1 MKLTPHLH
9 YNFEFVME
17 KYSLLAVI
25 MTKMDKKLQETYVN
39 LVPDEVSE
47 SEFWRNYFYH
57 IELWRKNQGF
67 SHRLGD
73 EIDSSAREAAV
84 QLEISLAQQEI
95 EKLKQMSDQD
105 LGDLTKVNPADTS
118 IASVSTERS
127 PIQSEVE
134 MNQI

>member
-1 MKLTPHLH
+1 MTRSSQ

-57 IELWRKNQGF
+57 IELWRKN
-67 SHRLGD
+67 
-73 EIDSSAREAAV
+73 
-84 QLEISLAQQEI
+84 
-95 EKLKQMSDQD
+95 
-105 LGDLTKVNPADTS
+105 
-118 IASVSTERS
+118 
-127 PIQSEVE
+127 
-134 MNQI
+134 

>member
-1 MKLTPHLH
+1 MFTKLPWEDLDREEDKNNLEKEGKMIAKKEDLLMKLTPHLH

-57 IELWRKNQGF
+57 IELWRKN
-67 SHRLGD
+67 
-73 EIDSSAREAAV
+73 
-84 QLEISLAQQEI
+84 
-95 EKLKQMSDQD
+95 
-105 LGDLTKVNPADTS
+105 
-118 IASVSTERS
+118 
-127 PIQSEVE
+127 
-134 MNQI
+134 